1 MIGPLRTDS
10 IRDFHFGCPGYA
22 PLYTE
27 VFRVHRGLPRG
38 PDLFVAH
45 SSGGAAEAGRVSA
58 AEAGPMWPAGRTD
71 DRSSDPR
78 LLDSC
83 LNRLV
88 NRHLQDVRAVGCLY
102 GFVSSTATS
111 RFPDLSGQ
119 HIARTRRQAASPA
132 RQRLTVT
139 FLGYGHTVDLSS
151 FPDASVPVP
160 RQSPHQS
167 VDPLD
172 DWRQYVRLSLNGR
185 GTTFPPCAPCVFDG
199 PENSP
204 YTSEPVHQ
212 PTTACAERNNTH
224 TRRRASAR
232 HEPFL
237 I

>member
-1 MIGPLRTDS
+1 MHTSSIGANRTINGSPAEARPLKRAPPAPRRRT
-10 IRDFHFGCPGYA
+10 A
-22 PLYTE
+22 
-27 VFRVHRGLPRG
+27 RVQKSMARVEPEAFADRETASF
-38 PDLFVAH
+38 DFVA
-45 SSGGAAEAGRVSA
+45 
-58 AEAGPMWPAGRTD
+58 
-71 DRSSDPR
+71 
-78 LLDSC
+78 
-83 LNRLV
+83 
-88 NRHLQDVRAVGCLY
+88 
-102 GFVSSTATS
+102 SSTT
-111 RFPDLSGQ
+111 
-119 HIARTRRQAASPA
+119 ARARRQAASPA

-139 FLGYGHTVDLSS
+139 FLGYGHTVDPSS
-151 FPDASVPVP
+151 FPGASVPVP

-204 YTSEPVHQ
+204 YTGEPVHQ
-212 PTTACAERNNTH
+212 PTTACTEWNNTH